1 MPTNVYIDGFNL
13 YYGAIKGK
21 EFHWLDLSK
30 MCNMLL
36 PGHSIGTIRY
46 FTAIV
51 SGRPDDPDKPIRQ
64 QIYLR
69 ALATLPNV
77 TVSLGKFMSHKVKMR
92 LVSPPEGGP
101 KFAKV
106 WKTEEKGSDVNIATH
121 LLHDAHCGRFDVAVV
136 ISNDSDLLEPI
147 RIARH
152 ELGKKI
158 GIINPRG
165 LQPSRVLMEQS
176 DFVKQLRDGVLRESQ
191 FPDRLCDSSG
201 EFSNPFKTRP
211 GASPSGN
218 LPSKQ

>member
-1 MPTNVYIDGFNL
+1 MFTNVYIDGFNL

-30 MCNMLL
+30 MCGMLL
-36 PGHSIGTIRY
+36 PGHNIGIIRY

-51 SGRPDDPDKPIRQ
+51 SGRSDDPDKPIRQ

-77 TVSLGKFMSHKVKMR
+77 TVSLGKFTSHKVKMP
-92 LVSPPEGGP
+92 LVRPLEGGA
-101 KFAKV
+101 KLVKV
-106 WKTEEKGSDVNIATH
+106 WKTEEKGSDVNIATN
-121 LLHDAHCGRFDVAVV
+121 LLHDAHCGRFEIAVV

-147 RIARH
+147 KIARR

-165 LQPSRVLMEQS
+165 QQPSRALMQQS
-176 DFVKQLRDGVLRESQ
+176 DFIRQLRDGVLRESQ
-191 FPDRLCDSSG
+191 FPETLTDSSG
-201 EFSNPFKTRP
+201 EFSNPFKLRP
-211 GASPSGN
+211 RATKKSDGPV
-218 LPSKQ
+218 